1 MKEITGILDENY
13 TTTRSSHAYG
23 GYVLFFPNAMD
34 FNNLAPK
41 IMEEYNIN
49 PDLYEFEY
57 KFTESQDSNWTERQY
72 LLSSDDALVF
82 IYRT

>member
-1 MKEITGILDENY
+1 
-13 TTTRSSHAYG
+13 
-23 GYVLFFPNAMD
+23 MD

-57 KFTESQDSNWTERQY
+57 KFFRITRFKLDRASISAFFR
-72 LLSSDDALVF
+72 
-82 IYRT
+82 